1 MTLLTIIIVL
11 VVFLL
16 GYFTLDAWHD
26 YLVLKDKQHAVR
38 AAAINNPFNKKVE
51 QDLSL
56 KYNKRWHL
64 VDAIIKG
71 YVIAVLMWALVGWSW
86 WILIFSEVA
95 FAIRWFWFDLNLN
108 WFRGM
113 IPFYTGTVARSDQV
127 TKSTTLQIGIK
138 VFFLLVGI
146 GLIWWNYNSLPIN

>member
-1 MTLLTIIIVL
+1 MTILLIIIYL

-26 YLVLKDKQHAVR
+26 SEVLKDKQFAVK
-38 AAAINNPFNKKVE
+38 AAKFKTPDIKKDFQE
-51 QDLSL
+51 KSL
-56 KYNKRWHL
+56 KANKRWHL
-64 VDAIIKG
+64 IDSIVKG
-71 YVIAVLMWALVGWSW
+71 WVVAWLIFAFVGLSW
-86 WILIFSEVA
+86 WILIFAELA

-113 IPFYTGTVARSDQV
+113 LPFYTGTVAKTDQV
-127 TKSTTLQIGIK
+127 TKSTGLQIAIK

>member
-1 MTLLTIIIVL
+1 MTILLIIIYL

-26 YLVLKDKQHAVR
+26 SLFLKDKKHAVQ
-38 AAAINNPFNKKVE
+38 AARIKDPTNKKAE

-64 VDAIIKG
+64 VDSIIKG
-71 YVIAVLMWALVGWSW
+71 WASAWLIFAFVGWSW
-86 WILIFSEVA
+86 WILIFAEVA

-113 IPFYTGTVARSDQV
+113 LPFYTGTVAQSDQV
-127 TKSTTLQIGIK
+127 TKSTGLQIAVK
-138 VFFLLVGI
+138 VFFLLVGV

>member
-1 MTLLTIIIVL
+1 MTILTLIFIL
-11 VVFLL
+11 VGFLL

-26 YLVLKDKQHAVR
+26 SLVLKDKKHAVR
-38 AAAINNPFNKKVE
+38 AASINNPYNKKIE
-51 QDLSL
+51 KDISL

-64 VDAIIKG
+64 ADAIIKG
-71 YVIAVLMWALVGWSW
+71 YVVAFLVWALVGWSW
-86 WILIFSEVA
+86 WILIFFELA

-113 IPFYTGTVARSDQV
+113 LPFYTGTVAQSDQV
-127 TKSTTLQIGIK
+127 TKKVPLQIGIK
-138 VFFLLVGI
+138 VAAILLGI